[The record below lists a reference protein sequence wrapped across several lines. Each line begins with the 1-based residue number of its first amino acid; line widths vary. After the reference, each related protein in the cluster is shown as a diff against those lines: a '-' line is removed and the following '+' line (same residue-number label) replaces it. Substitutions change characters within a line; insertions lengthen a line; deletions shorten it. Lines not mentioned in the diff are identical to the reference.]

1 MSLPTEKRTTGID
14 GLEAPAGSEERCGE
28 GSGQGCGED
37 TVTRDWDVWS
47 VISEVE
53 QFRVMTG
60 TGVWS
65 WGWVAGLS
73 RSQVPRVLEAEV
85 LVPKSS
91 LVRVEPL

>member
-1 MSLPTEKRTTGID
+1 MGWKLQRGQRR
-14 GLEAPAGSEERCGE
+14 GVGE
-28 GSGQGCGED
+28 GSGQGCGEE

-60 TGVWS
+60 TRVWS

-73 RSQVPRVLEAEV
+73 RSQIPRVLEAEV

-91 LVRVEPL
+91 LVRVEP

>member
-1 MSLPTEKRTTGID
+1 MD
-14 GLEAPAGSEERCGE
+14 GLEAPAGSEERCRE
-28 GSGQGCGED
+28 GSGQGCGEE

-91 LVRVEPL
+91 LVRVEP

>member
-1 MSLPTEKRTTGID
+1 MSVITNRKKNNRD
-14 GLEAPAGSEERCGE
+14 QWAGSPSGVRRGVGE
-28 GSGQGCGED
+28 GSGQGCGEE

-65 WGWVAGLS
+65 
-73 RSQVPRVLEAEV
+73 
-85 LVPKSS
+85 
-91 LVRVEPL
+91 